1 MTMSMP
7 GWAADALVIF
17 GITGDLAR
25 KMTFP
30 ALYRLERRGALTV
43 PVVGVASTPLTTTE
57 LAALARRAVEHAEA
71 EVDEAAVARLAGRL
85 TYLAGDVTDA
95 QLYKTLAVE
104 LSGKR
109 RPLYYLEVP
118 PSLFAPIVERLDASG
133 LVADARV
140 AVEKPFGHDLASA
153 RELNARLRQVLDE
166 RQILLVD
173 HFLGKEPV
181 IEIEYLRFANLAMA
195 DLWDRTSVEAIQIT
209 MAEDFG
215 ADDRGRF
222 YDSVG
227 ALRDV
232 VQNHLL
238 QVLALVAMDPPIAA
252 SADDLRDKKVEALKS
267 VLSADPEHCVR
278 GQYDGYQQVP
288 GVAPGSDTET
298 FVALRLQIDSWRWA
312 GVPVFIRAGKQLP
325 VRDTEVR
332 LILRHTP
339 RLRFLPD
346 AGRVEANQIVL
357 RIAPDP
363 GLRLQ
368 LSGLDERRAWRPVR
382 LDTLFARDLGEP
394 HPPYERLLYDALT
407 GNDRLFARQDAVEEC
422 WRILQPVIAY
432 PPPTHKYAAGTW
444 GPAEA
449 EALVS
454 GYPAWQPPWLREP
467 AN

>member
-1 MTMSMP
+1 MTLSTP
-7 GWAADALVIF
+7 GWVADVLVIF

-30 ALYRLERRGALTV
+30 ALYRLERRGALTC
-43 PVVGVASTPLTTTE
+43 PVVGVASTALTTQE
-57 LAALARRAVEHAEA
+57 LAGRARRAIEDSGEPVDEAVFSRLARR
-71 EVDEAAVARLAGRL
+71 L
-85 TYLAGDVTDA
+85 TYAVGDVTDA
-95 QLYKTLAVE
+95 EMYKALAVQ
-104 LSGKR
+104 LSAAR
-109 RPLYYLEVP
+109 RPLYYLEVA
-118 PSLFAPIVERLDASG
+118 PSLFAPIVERLDAFG
-133 LVADARV
+133 LLGDARV

-166 RQILLVD
+166 QQILLVD

-195 DLWDRTSVEAIQIT
+195 DLWSRDSVEAIQIS

-222 YDSVG
+222 YDAVG

-238 QVLALVAMDPPIAA
+238 QVLALVAMEPPIGA
-252 SADDLRDKKVEALKS
+252 SADDLRDKKAEALKG
-267 VLSADPEHCVR
+267 VLPADPQRCVR

-288 GVAPGSDTET
+288 GVARGSDTET
-298 FVALRLQIDSWRWA
+298 FVALRLEIDSWRWA
-312 GVPVFIRAGKQLP
+312 SVPIFIRAGKQLP

-346 AGRVEANQIVL
+346 ATRVEANQIVL

-368 LSGLDERRAWRPVR
+368 LSALDEKRGG
-382 LDTLFARDLGEP
+382 ARCG
-394 HPPYERLLYDALT
+394 
-407 GNDRLFARQDAVEEC
+407 
-422 WRILQPVIAY
+422 
-432 PPPTHKYAAGTW
+432 
-444 GPAEA
+444 
-449 EALVS
+449 
-454 GYPAWQPPWLREP
+454 
-467 AN
+467 